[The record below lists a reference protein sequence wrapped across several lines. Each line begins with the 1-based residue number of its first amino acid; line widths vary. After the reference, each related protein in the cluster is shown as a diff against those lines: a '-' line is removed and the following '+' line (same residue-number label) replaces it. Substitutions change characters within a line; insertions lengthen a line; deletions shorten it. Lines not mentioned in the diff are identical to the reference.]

1 MFDHYQAI
9 CMHSMNVSQS
19 PGRLSRETCGMLVKK
34 EFFTV
39 GVRLIHVPGTWNVA
53 PYLVPGDSVGI
64 V

>member
-1 MFDHYQAI
+1 
-9 CMHSMNVSQS
+9 MHSMNVSQS

-39 GVRLIHVPGTWNVA
+39 GIRLIHVPGTWNVA
-53 PYLVPGDSVGI
+53 PYHVPGDSVGI